1 MYNLLQWF
9 MRFWRNNAKQMTIV
23 LTLTVITIGLKT
35 GFPIMLK
42 LIVDQ
47 LQGKF
52 DLRSIHSAIWLY
64 FFVGII
70 HELFS
75 RMLPLSRARMNF
87 RIAEQVRVFYYN
99 IFTRKGFGFF
109 QKYRTGDL
117 LTRLTDDID
126 GAHDRI
132 SWFGCSGVMRPIE
145 AILVLG
151 FSLSVMTYFSWQLT
165 LWSFLPLPFLVVI
178 LSRAQERLVKY
189 AEAKQEAVSECNNLL
204 ETCLSGIRV
213 VKSTQSEQDQ
223 LHKYQQALDERVK
236 REKDFLRIN
245 QMVHLFSMLTNH
257 IGTIITVIV
266 GSYFTI
272 SKKIDLGT
280 FLLFVMYLD
289 RLVEPIWTL
298 CWSWASS
305 KQIMKYAERLTETEQ
320 ESEYEYFP
328 FRTNILKSNDF
339 ETLTFQDVTYEYSQN
354 GSTTLAL
361 RPTSFTLKKGEILAV
376 VGEVGAGKTTL
387 LELVA
392 KNLQPTSGNILLNG
406 VDLSRVSSLELS
418 AYLGYVQQESVLFSE
433 TILQNMR
440 LGNEYTESE
449 MNSALE
455 TAQLLPEIV
464 RFDNGLESRLG
475 QKGISLSGGQKQRLS
490 IARTLVRAPQLLLL
504 DDCTAAMDAGTESRF
519 WQSFKQKHPDTAC
532 IVVTHREQTVKYADI
547 VLNLENNRTPSDE
560 AQSAVDSLLGTIGLN
575 VRDTK

>member
-52 DLRSIHSAIWLY
+52 DIKSIHSAIWLY

-75 RMLPLSRARMNF
+75 RILPLSRARMNF
-87 RIAEQVRVFYYN
+87 RMAEQVRVFYYN

-145 AILVLG
+145 AILILG
-151 FSLSVMTYFSWQLT
+151 FSLSVMTYYSWQLT

-178 LSRAQERLVKY
+178 LSRAQERLVRY

-223 LHKYQQALDERVK
+223 LHKYQQALDERVR

-245 QMVHLFSMLTNH
+245 QLVHLFSMLTNH

-272 SKKIDLGT
+272 NNTIDLGT

-305 KQIMKYAERLTETEQ
+305 KQIMKYAERLSDTELEKDF
-320 ESEYEYFP
+320 EYFP
-328 FRTNILKSNDF
+328 FKTNLLQGKEFNSLI
-339 ETLTFQDVTYEYSQN
+339 FQDVVFEYPASD
-354 GSTTLAL
+354 SSVPAL

-376 VGEVGAGKTTL
+376 VGEVGVGKTTL

-392 KNLQPTSGNILLNG
+392 KNLLPTSGKILLNG
-406 VDLSRVSSLELS
+406 VEMSKISSEELSR
-418 AYLGYVQQESVLFSE
+418 YLGYVKQESVLFSE
-433 TILQNMR
+433 TILQNIE
-440 LGNEYTESE
+440 LGNTFSESE
-449 MNSALE
+449 INSALE
-455 TAQLLPEIV
+455 TAQLLPEVV
-464 RFDNGLESRLG
+464 RFNNGLESRLG

-519 WQSFKQKHPDTAC
+519 WQAFKRKFPDTAC
-532 IVVTHREQTVKYADI
+532 IVVTHREQTVKYADK
-547 VLNLENNRTPSDE
+547 VLNLEHTHTPSAE
-560 AQSAVDSLLGTIGLN
+560 AQFAVDSLLGTMGLN
-575 VRDTK
+575 VRT

>member
-75 RMLPLSRARMNF
+75 RVLPLSRARMNF
-87 RIAEQVRVFYYN
+87 RMAEQVRVFYYN

-145 AILVLG
+145 AILILG
-151 FSLSVMTYFSWQLT
+151 FSLSVMTYYSWQLT

-178 LSRAQERLVKY
+178 LSRAQERLVRY

-223 LHKYQQALDERVK
+223 LHKYQQALDERVR

-245 QMVHLFSMLTNH
+245 QLVHLFSMMPNH

-272 SKKIDLGT
+272 SNTIDLGT

-305 KQIMKYAERLTETEQ
+305 KQIMKYAERLSDTEREKDF
-320 ESEYEYFP
+320 EYFP
-328 FRTNILKSNDF
+328 FKTNLLQGKEFNSLI
-339 ETLTFQDVTYEYSQN
+339 FQDVVFEYPASD
-354 GSTTLAL
+354 SSVPAL
-361 RPTSFTLKKGEILAV
+361 RPTSFTLRKGEILAV
-376 VGEVGAGKTTL
+376 VGEVGVGKTTL

-392 KNLQPTSGNILLNG
+392 KNLLPTSGKILLNG
-406 VDLSRVSSLELS
+406 VEMSKISSEELSR
-418 AYLGYVQQESVLFSE
+418 YLGYVKQESVLFSE
-433 TILQNMR
+433 TILQNIE
-440 LGNEYTESE
+440 LGNIFSESE
-449 MNSALE
+449 INSALE

-519 WQSFKQKHPDTAC
+519 WHSFKQKYPDTAC
-532 IVVTHREQTVKYADI
+532 IVVTHREQTVRYADT

-560 AQSAVDSLLGTIGLN
+560 AQNAVNSLLGSIGLN
-575 VRDTK
+575 VRDKT

>member
-75 RMLPLSRARMNF
+75 RVLPLSRARMNF
-87 RIAEQVRVFYYN
+87 RMAEQVRVFYYN

-145 AILVLG
+145 AILILG
-151 FSLSVMTYFSWQLT
+151 FSLSVMTYYSWQLT

-178 LSRAQERLVKY
+178 LSRAQERLVRY

-223 LHKYQQALDERVK
+223 LHKYQQALDERVR

-245 QMVHLFSMLTNH
+245 QLVHLFSMMTNH

-272 SKKIDLGT
+272 SNTIDLGT

-305 KQIMKYAERLTETEQ
+305 KQIMKYAERLSDTEREKDF
-320 ESEYEYFP
+320 EYFP
-328 FRTNILKSNDF
+328 FKTNLLQGKEFNSLI
-339 ETLTFQDVTYEYSQN
+339 FQDVVFEYPASD
-354 GSTTLAL
+354 SSVPAL
-361 RPTSFTLKKGEILAV
+361 RPTSFTLRKGEILAV
-376 VGEVGAGKTTL
+376 VGEVGVGKTTL

-392 KNLQPTSGNILLNG
+392 KNLLPTSGKILLNG
-406 VDLSRVSSLELS
+406 VEMSKISSEELSR
-418 AYLGYVQQESVLFSE
+418 YLGYVKQESVLFSE
-433 TILQNMR
+433 TILQNIE
-440 LGNEYTESE
+440 LGNIFSESE
-449 MNSALE
+449 INSALE

-519 WQSFKQKHPDTAC
+519 WHSFKQKYPDTAC
-532 IVVTHREQTVKYADI
+532 IVVTHREQTVRYADT

-560 AQSAVDSLLGTIGLN
+560 AQNAVNSLLGSIGLN
-575 VRDTK
+575 VRDKT

>member
-52 DLRSIHSAIWLY
+52 DIRTIHSAIWLY

-75 RMLPLSRARMNF
+75 RILPLSRARMNF
-87 RIAEQVRVFYYN
+87 RMAEQVRVFYYN

-145 AILVLG
+145 AILILV
-151 FSLSVMTYFSWQLT
+151 FSLSVMTYYSWQLT

-178 LSRAQERLVKY
+178 LSRAQERLVRY

-223 LHKYQQALDERVK
+223 LHKYQQALDERVR

-245 QMVHLFSMLTNH
+245 QLVHLFSMLTNH

-272 SKKIDLGT
+272 NNTIDLGT

-305 KQIMKYAERLTETEQ
+305 KQIMKYAERLSDTEREKDF
-320 ESEYEYFP
+320 EYFP
-328 FRTNILKSNDF
+328 FKTNLLQGKEFNSLI
-339 ETLTFQDVTYEYSQN
+339 FQDVVFEYPASD
-354 GSTTLAL
+354 SSVPAL

-376 VGEVGAGKTTL
+376 VGEVGVGKTTL

-392 KNLQPTSGNILLNG
+392 KNLLPTSGKILLNG
-406 VDLSRVSSLELS
+406 VEMSKISSEELSR
-418 AYLGYVQQESVLFSE
+418 YLGYVKQESVLFSE
-433 TILQNMR
+433 TIMQNIE
-440 LGNEYTESE
+440 LGNIFSESE
-449 MNSALE
+449 INSALE
-455 TAQLLPEIV
+455 TAQLLPEVV

-519 WQSFKQKHPDTAC
+519 WQSFKQKYPDTAC
-532 IVVTHREQTVKYADI
+532 IVVTHREQTVRYADK

-560 AQSAVDSLLGTIGLN
+560 AQNAVNSLLGSIGLN
-575 VRDTK
+575 VRNKT

>member
-1 MYNLLQWF
+1 
-9 MRFWRNNAKQMTIV
+9 MRFWRNNKAHMSIV
-23 LTLTVITIGLKT
+23 LALTVITIGLKT
-35 GFPIMLK
+35 GFPILLK

-47 LQGKF
+47 MQGKF

-87 RIAEQVRVFYYN
+87 RIAEQVRTYYYN
-99 IFTRKGFGFF
+99 VFTKKGYQFF
-109 QKYRTGDL
+109 QNYRTGDL

-132 SWFGCSGVMRPIE
+132 AWFGCSGIMRPIE
-145 AILVLG
+145 AVLVLG
-151 FSLSVMTYFSWQLT
+151 FSLTVMCYYSWELT

-178 LSRAQERLVKY
+178 LSRAQDRLVNY
-189 AEAKQEAVSECNNLL
+189 AEAKQEAVSACNNLL

-213 VKSTQSEQDQ
+213 VKSTQSEADQ
-223 LHKYQQALDERVK
+223 VAKYQQALDERVQ

-245 QMVHLFSMLTNH
+245 QLVHLFSMLTNH
-257 IGTIITVIV
+257 CGTIIVVIV

-272 SKKIDLGT
+272 AKKIDLGT
-280 FLLFVMYLD
+280 FLLFVLYLE
-289 RLVEPIWTL
+289 RLVEPVWTL

-305 KQIMKYAERLTETEQ
+305 KQIMKYSERLSETE
-320 ESEYEYFP
+320 ELEDDYEYFP
-328 FRTNILKSNDF
+328 FRTNLLKSEEF
-339 ETLTFQDVTYEYSQN
+339 TSLVFQDVTFEYPSVEN
-354 GSTTLAL
+354 STLAL
-361 RPTSFTLKKGEILAV
+361 KPTSFTLHKGEILAV

-392 KNLQPTSGNILLNG
+392 KNLTPTSGRILLNG
-406 VDLSRVSSLELS
+406 VDTRRLSSEEL
-418 AYLGYVQQESVLFSE
+418 ALYLGYVRQESVLFSE
-433 TILQNMR
+433 TIIQNIM
-440 LGNEYTESE
+440 LGNSFTESE
-449 MNSALE
+449 IHSALE
-455 TAQLLPEIV
+455 TAQLLPEVV
-464 RFDNGLESRLG
+464 RFDSGLESRLG

-519 WQSFKQKHPDTAC
+519 WQAFKRKYPDTAC
-532 IVVTHREQTVKYADI
+532 IVVTHREQTVKYADK
-547 VLNLENNRTPSDE
+547 VLNLENTHTPSAE
-560 AQSAVDSLLGTIGLN
+560 AQHAVDSLLDTMGLN
-575 VRDTK
+575 VRT

>member
-52 DLRSIHSAIWLY
+52 DIKSIHSAIWLY

-75 RMLPLSRARMNF
+75 RILPLSRARMNF
-87 RIAEQVRVFYYN
+87 RMAEQVRVFYYN

-145 AILVLG
+145 AILILG
-151 FSLSVMTYFSWQLT
+151 FSLSVMTYYSWQLT

-178 LSRAQERLVKY
+178 LSRAQERLVRY

-223 LHKYQQALDERVK
+223 LHKYQQALDERVR

-245 QMVHLFSMLTNH
+245 QLVHLFSMLTNH

-272 SKKIDLGT
+272 NNTIDLGT

-305 KQIMKYAERLTETEQ
+305 KQIMKYAERLSDTELEKDF
-320 ESEYEYFP
+320 EYFP
-328 FRTNILKSNDF
+328 FKTNLLQGKEFNSLI
-339 ETLTFQDVTYEYSQN
+339 FQDVVFEYPASD
-354 GSTTLAL
+354 SSVPAL

-376 VGEVGAGKTTL
+376 VGEVGVGKTTL

-392 KNLQPTSGNILLNG
+392 KNLLPTSGKILLNG
-406 VDLSRVSSLELS
+406 VEMSKISSEELSR
-418 AYLGYVQQESVLFSE
+418 YLGYVKQESVLFSE
-433 TILQNMR
+433 TIMQNIE
-440 LGNEYTESE
+440 LGNTFSESE
-449 MNSALE
+449 INSALE
-455 TAQLLPEIV
+455 TAQLLPEVV

-519 WQSFKQKHPDTAC
+519 WQAFKRKFPDTAC
-532 IVVTHREQTVKYADI
+532 IVVTHREQTVKYADK
-547 VLNLENNRTPSDE
+547 VLNLEHTHTPSAE
-560 AQSAVDSLLGTIGLN
+560 AQFAVDSLLGTMGLN
-575 VRDTK
+575 VRT

>member
-52 DLRSIHSAIWLY
+52 DIKSIHSAIWLY

-75 RMLPLSRARMNF
+75 RILPLSRARMNF
-87 RIAEQVRVFYYN
+87 RMAEQVRVFYYN

-145 AILVLG
+145 AILILG
-151 FSLSVMTYFSWQLT
+151 FSLSVMTYYSWQLT

-178 LSRAQERLVKY
+178 LSRAQERLVRY

-223 LHKYQQALDERVK
+223 LHKYQQALDERVR

-245 QMVHLFSMLTNH
+245 QLVHLFSMLTNH

-272 SKKIDLGT
+272 NNTIDLGT

-305 KQIMKYAERLTETEQ
+305 KQIMKYAERLSDTEREKDF
-320 ESEYEYFP
+320 EYFP
-328 FRTNILKSNDF
+328 FKTNLLQGKEFNSLI
-339 ETLTFQDVTYEYSQN
+339 FQDVVFEYPASD
-354 GSTTLAL
+354 SSVPAL

-376 VGEVGAGKTTL
+376 VGEVGVGKTTL

-392 KNLQPTSGNILLNG
+392 KNLLPTSGKILLNG
-406 VDLSRVSSLELS
+406 VEMSKISSEELSR
-418 AYLGYVQQESVLFSE
+418 YLGYVKQESVLFSE
-433 TILQNMR
+433 TILQNIE
-440 LGNEYTESE
+440 LGNIFSESE
-449 MNSALE
+449 INSALE
-455 TAQLLPEIV
+455 TAQLLPEVV

-519 WQSFKQKHPDTAC
+519 WQSFKQKYPDTAC
-532 IVVTHREQTVKYADI
+532 IVVTHREQTVRYADK

-560 AQSAVDSLLGTIGLN
+560 AQNAVNSLLGSIGLN
-575 VRDTK
+575 VRDKT